1 MLTQN
6 PPMEECAGEPLPRR
20 MWDVAYDFY
29 RAHQERSVLEDE
41 RHRYEA
47 SLAKA
52 NQKIADS
59 LKALIQY
66 LVGHHVSVPDG
77 AVFSLGDCGIRF
89 TVRPSGA
96 ITAEL
101 VPFVMDYERERDPE
115 TPDERAER
123 HHLEEMN
130 GRRLKTKS
138 Y

>member
-6 PPMEECAGEPLPRR
+6 PTEGCAGEPLPRR

-29 RAHQERSVLEDE
+29 RAHHERSLIEE
-41 RHRYEA
+41 EHHRHKA

-52 NQKIADS
+52 NQKVADS
-59 LKALIQY
+59 LDALIQY
-66 LVGHHVSVPDG
+66 LVDHHVSVPDG

-101 VPFVMDYERERDPE
+101 VPFVMDYERDPE